1 MLKRQKLYRDTN
13 NTIYHVLTDGS
24 IRTYPD
30 FKIITT
36 VDESTLFPEARKV
49 DVLDTLYC
57 DPVHD
62 RGLMCVEQTGLYKEG
77 CCLGYDIFNHQWVD
91 VDVNWLLE
99 FKVENL
105 VPSHKYIVDN
115 IEMIFDHFDTV
126 NKEFRFISKYENY
139 ICVKSKN
146 IYLVED
152 VEKIEERFEVGCFYG
167 DYYGINYKTKRSFN
181 VPERLYLELKAKCN
195 CPQQHDIVYV
205 NNSNGIHITAMDF
218 VKKAAKKLHDDTVM
232 LRYAYGMA
240 PELKTEDHNKKLWK
254 VLYVDADMSL
264 IAEHCNNENAMI
276 CVCDN
281 DSLCVSE
288 NQEDDEP
295 F

>member
-1 MLKRQKLYRDTN
+1 M
-13 NTIYHVLTDGS
+13 
-24 IRTYPD
+24 
-30 FKIITT
+30 
-36 VDESTLFPEARKV
+36 
-49 DVLDTLYC
+49 
-57 DPVHD
+57 
-62 RGLMCVEQTGLYKEG
+62 
-77 CCLGYDIFNHQWVD
+77 
-91 VDVNWLLE
+91 
-99 FKVENL
+99 
-105 VPSHKYIVDN
+105 
-115 IEMIFDHFDTV
+115 
-126 NKEFRFISKYENY
+126 
-139 ICVKSKN
+139 
-146 IYLVED
+146 VED
-152 VEKIEERFEVGCFYG
+152 VEKMEERFEVGCCYG
-167 DYYGINYKTKRSFN
+167 DYYGINLKTKRSFN
-181 VPERLYLELKAKCN
+181 VPERLYLESKAKCD

-218 VKKAAKKLHDDTVM
+218 VKKAAKKLHNDTVT

-240 PELKTEDHNKKLWK
+240 PKLETEDHNKKLWK